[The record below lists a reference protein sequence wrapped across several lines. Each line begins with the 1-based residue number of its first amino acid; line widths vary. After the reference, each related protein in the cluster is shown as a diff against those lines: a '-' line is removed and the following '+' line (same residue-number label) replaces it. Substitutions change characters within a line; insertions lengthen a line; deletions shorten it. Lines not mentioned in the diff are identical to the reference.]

1 VRWRQIVVL
10 YVILGALAA
19 AWVTLEPRRPALDA
33 GTPPARPRFLA
44 VARDQIVEVRIERAG
59 RAVIFRRAGERW
71 QVAEPSGS
79 SVPPDLARAFV
90 EALVDADE
98 IDRVAAVPTDVEP
111 FGLDDD
117 ATRVTITTGGSTG
130 EGRGGGA
137 EPTVVL
143 LGRTNPTGTALYARR
158 VGVAGVVLIG
168 RNVRYYEDLIYEA
181 LPRPV
186 VPIEAGNDAVGSRQ
200 PLTANRP
207 PV

>member
-1 VRWRQIVVL
+1 MRWRQVVAL
-10 YVILGALAA
+10 YVVLGALAV
-19 AWVTLEPRRPALDA
+19 AWLVLEPRRPELDE

-44 VARDQIVEVRIERAG
+44 LRRDAVDEVRLERAG
-59 RAVIFRRAGERW
+59 RAVTFRRVGERW
-71 QVAEPSGS
+71 QVTDPSGS
-79 SVPPDLARAFV
+79 SVPPDLVRAFV

-98 IDRVAAVPTDVEP
+98 IDRVTAVPTDVEP

-117 ATRVTITTGGSTG
+117 ATRVTITSSGGGSG
-130 EGRGGGA
+130 SGGSG

-186 VPIEAGNDAVGSRQ
+186 VPVDAGNEAIGSRP

>member
-1 VRWRQIVVL
+1 VGWRQIVVL
-10 YVILGALAA
+10 YAVLGALAIA
-19 AWVTLEPRRPALDA
+19 YVGLEPRRPEIETDA
-33 GTPPARPRFLA
+33 PPARPRFLSVGRDD
-44 VARDQIVEVRIERAG
+44 VAEVRLERGG
-59 RAVIFRRAGERW
+59 RAVTLRRTGERW
-71 QVAEPSGS
+71 QVAEPPGS
-79 SVPPDLARAFV
+79 AVPPDLARAFV
-90 EALVDADE
+90 EALVDAVE

-117 ATRVTITTGGSTG
+117 ATRVTISGAGG
-130 EGRGGGA
+130 

-168 RNVRYYEDLIYEA
+168 RNVRYFEDLIYEA

-186 VPIEAGNDAVGSRQ
+186 VPIDAGNDAIGSPR
-200 PLTANRP
+200 PLTPNRP